1 MDALVSTDWLAAE
14 LAAPD
19 LVVLDASWYMP
30 GNARNAR
37 TLYAAAHLPGARFFD
52 IDQIADQHTQ
62 LPHMVP
68 AAGEFEQR
76 IGELGV
82 SNASR
87 VVCYDQQGIFSAP
100 RAWWMLRLFGHEQV
114 AVLDGGLPKW
124 RAEGR
129 ALQQGAPPA
138 HEPARFRSALRAGL
152 LRGLGDVRENLRTR
166 RELLLDARSAD
177 RFHARVP
184 EPRAGLRGGHVPGA
198 RSLPGGSLPHLSRSL
213 RLQQVPPGV
222 GQIADVGAGTRGG
235 HREHDRAERA
245 EVVDTE
251 RGLRV
256 IHHCPRGHR
265 ILGGVDHGAVQPLDQ
280 VLGDAGEPGQR

>member
-1 MDALVSTDWLAAE
+1 MDALVSTEWLAAE

-30 GNARNAR
+30 SDARNAR
-37 TLYAAAHLPGARFFD
+37 ALYETARIPGARFFD
-52 IDQIADQHTQ
+52 IDQIADRHTQ

-129 ALQQGAPPA
+129 ALQQGTPPA
-138 HEPARFRSALRAGL
+138 PEPARFRSALRAGL
-152 LRGLGDVRENLRTR
+152 LRGLGDVRDNLRTR
-166 RELLLDARSAD
+166 RELMLDARSAD

-198 RSLPGGSLPHLSRSL
+198 RSLPFGELLGPQQTLLAAPAL
-213 RLQQVPPGV
+213 R
-222 GQIADVGAGTRGG
+222 ARFA
-235 HREHDRAERA
+235 AA
-245 EVVDTE
+245 
-251 RGLRV
+251 
-256 IHHCPRGHR
+256 
-265 ILGGVDHGAVQPLDQ
+265 GVDGHSAVMTSCGSGLTAAVLNLGLAVAGLGEGALYDGSWAEWGARDDTPVE
-280 VLGDAGEPGQR
+280 V

>member
-152 LRGLGDVRENLRTR
+152 LRGLSGAINGVAEEVLKRSEATLARDR
-166 RELLLDARSAD
+166 RHDM
-177 RFHARVP
+177 RV
-184 EPRAGLRGGHVPGA
+184 EALEASVAGLRDELA
-198 RSLPGGSLPHLSRSL
+198 A
-213 RLQQVPPGV
+213 LQR
-222 GQIADVGAGTRGG
+222 RG
-235 HREHDRAERA
+235 R
-245 EVVDTE
+245 T
-251 RGLRV
+251 
-256 IHHCPRGHR
+256 
-265 ILGGVDHGAVQPLDQ
+265 
-280 VLGDAGEPGQR
+280 DA